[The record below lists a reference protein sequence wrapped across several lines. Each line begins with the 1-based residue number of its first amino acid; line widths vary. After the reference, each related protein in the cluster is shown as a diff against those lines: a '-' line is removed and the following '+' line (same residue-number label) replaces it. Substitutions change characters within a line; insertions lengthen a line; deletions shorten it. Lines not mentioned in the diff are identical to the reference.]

1 MYSVT
6 DRNSDFGFLI
16 SDLMDF
22 GIRIYEFGLFL
33 AANSEIENPN
43 SEIQ

>member
-6 DRNSDFGFLI
+6 DRNSDFGFMN

-22 GIRIYEFGLFL
+22 GIRIFDFGITEFR
-33 AANSEIENPN
+33 NSDFRIR
-43 SEIQ
+43 I